1 VTRKPA
7 SHVCM
12 MFLGEPGTH
21 VKLILQRPAVSAN
34 GRSKTLVVQ
43 IERRVLPVEAPPDF
57 RDDSALLSTPVSS
70 ADTHSQSRIL
80 GPDLVEPSPAVAST
94 AVLRPGGDDSPPYTA
109 GHTAID
115 HGWRQI
121 PRMRDWEDGYGIDG
135 VQALTQADSASGHGH
150 VRQRLAPADAAQ
162 QALPDYPPAQTRTSP
177 AAMHLNA
184 SNRAMV
190 HDARRSSSGKGD
202 GSRVPN
208 GVEQEPPQGTQPAAA
223 GRLAFAA
230 GPPP

>member
-1 VTRKPA
+1 
-7 SHVCM
+7 

-70 ADTHSQSRIL
+70 ADTHTQSRIP

-94 AVLRPGGDDSPPYTA
+94 AVLRPGGDDSPPHTA

-115 HGWRQI
+115 QGWRQI
-121 PRMRDWEDGYGIDG
+121 PRMRDWGDGYGIDG
-135 VQALTQADSASGHGH
+135 VQAFTQAD
-150 VRQRLAPADAAQ
+150 RPRLAPADAAQ
-162 QALPDYPPAQTRTSP
+162 QALPDYPPAHVRASP
-177 AAMHLNA
+177 AAMYLNA
-184 SNRAMV
+184 TNRATV
-190 HDARRSSSGKGD
+190 DDERRSSSGKVD
-202 GSRVPN
+202 GSRVPT
-208 GVEQEPPQGTQPAAA
+208 GVEHEPPQATQPAAT
-223 GRLAFAA
+223 GSLAFAA
-230 GPPP
+230 GPRP